1 MASGWE
7 QDCVKH
13 VMKLNGVRTVLFD
26 QCCFGAVTKVSKSPV
41 RKRTVLLTNS
51 NAVVR
56 RFTKQLCK
64 KDHEHVQLM
73 GSEGG
78 VRRTKHTEIYP
89 PALCQ
94 ALAQCAVEEC
104 S

>member
-1 MASGWE
+1 
-7 QDCVKH
+7 
-13 VMKLNGVRTVLFD
+13 MKLNGVRTVLFD
-26 QCCFGAVTKVSKSPV
+26 QCCFGSVTKVTKSPV

-51 NAVVR
+51 NAVVSVLS
-56 RFTKQLCK
+56 KQLCK
-64 KDHEHVQLM
+64 NDHDHVQLM

-78 VRRTKHTEIYP
+78 VQRTKHAEIYP
-89 PALCQ
+89 PELCQ